1 MCLFTYSLPHTDH
14 YDYAQR
20 LTSLDEDFDLM
31 VDNRPCQLSDCGIR
45 SAAAAFLS
53 PDLESV
59 SVNECPYLNNA
70 MLWIPQ
76 QGRSI

>member
-1 MCLFTYSLPHTDH
+1 
-14 YDYAQR
+14 
-20 LTSLDEDFDLM
+20 M